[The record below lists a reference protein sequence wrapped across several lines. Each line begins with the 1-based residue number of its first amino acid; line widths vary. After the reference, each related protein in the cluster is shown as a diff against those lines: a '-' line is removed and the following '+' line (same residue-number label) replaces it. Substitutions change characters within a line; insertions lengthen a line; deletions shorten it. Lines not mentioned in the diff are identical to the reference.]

1 MAGFFSRLKERLTRT
16 REALSSGVARIFSGR
31 SEIDD
36 TVFEELEELLIEADV
51 GVQATASILAE
62 TRQMVRAKR
71 LRTPA
76 ELQEALKDA
85 LVDALSPDGDERI
98 PLWEITDPKPHVT
111 LIAGVNGSGKTTTA
125 GKLAQKIR
133 EQGMSVVLGAAD
145 TFRAGA
151 ISQLGIW
158 AERTGAHIVRH
169 QEGADPGAVAYDAG
183 GAAIARKAD
192 HVLIDTAG
200 RLHNKTNLMEELRKI
215 RRVIQK
221 HLPEAPHLCLLVMD
235 ATTGQNG
242 LQQARVFTEALQI
255 NGITLTKLDG
265 TARGGIAVAIRREL
279 GIPIRYIGVG
289 ETADDL
295 QPFNPREFVDA
306 LFGGKDTE
314 TA

>member
-1 MAGFFSRLKERLTRT
+1 MAGFFSRLKERLTRS

-31 SEIDD
+31 STIDD
-36 TVFEELEELLIEADV
+36 AVYDELEELLIEADV
-51 GVQATASILAE
+51 GVQATAAILEE
-62 TRQMVRAKR
+62 TRQLVRTKR

-85 LVDALSPDGDERI
+85 LVEALSPEGDEGV
-98 PLWEITDPKPHVT
+98 PLWEVSGPKPYVT

-133 EQGMSVVLGAAD
+133 ERGMTVVLGAAD

-158 AERTGAHIVRH
+158 AERTGAHFVRH
-169 QEGADPGAVAYDAG
+169 QEGADPGAVAYDAV
-183 GAAIARKAD
+183 AAGLARRAD

-200 RLHNKTNLMEELRKI
+200 RLHNKANLMEELRKI
-215 RRVIQK
+215 RRVIRK
-221 HLPEAPHLCLLVMD
+221 HLPEAPHLSLLVMD

-242 LQQARVFTEALQI
+242 LQQARVFTEALEI
-255 NGITLTKLDG
+255 SGITLTKLDG

-279 GIPIRYIGVG
+279 GLPIRYIGVG
-289 ETADDL
+289 ESAEDL
-295 QPFNPREFVDA
+295 QPFDPREFVNA
-306 LFGGKDTE
+306 LFGGNE
-314 TA
+314 G